1 MSARVTWLKVSQLG
15 MNSSPASTAN
25 AKIHLPFLNGIASL
39 AQLYF
44 LNRPLSPFH

>member
-1 MSARVTWLKVSQLG
+1 MRARVSWSKVSQLG

-25 AKIHLPFLNGIASL
+25 AKTHLPFFNGITSL
-39 AQLYF
+39 AQRYF